1 MKLVA
6 SPDRRRHGRHS
17 ATPRGSARPSC
28 RTRRSLRSFSPRR
41 SSFAR
46 GTHRTPARRERSR
59 GHQPNMPPQMSV
71 VGPFESP
78 PAVAVSLRLPDQ
90 PSRCARRS
98 QTARETSSTWP
109 RPGCAGFD
117 SQPKRGPEA
126 RRAKHPVAPAVA
138 VRRTSRRRCGRS
150 PSPSRGRARRASRV
164 QRLRAASAARRR
176 GRRLRSRPARASASR
191 QSALRS
197 VVPAAEAAATGLA
210 RLEP

>member
-46 GTHRTPARRERSR
+46 GPHRTPARRERSR

-78 PAVAVSLRLPDQ
+78 PVVAVSLRLPDQ

-138 VRRTSRRRCGRS
+138 VRRTSRRRCGKVAVAVPWSSSTSVPSAAAPRSVCGPSSRS
-150 PSPSRGRARRASRV
+150 PPP
-164 QRLRAASAARRR
+164 Q
-176 GRRLRSRPARASASR
+176 PAGTSASASR

-197 VVPAAEAAATGLA
+197 VVPAAEAAATGLS
-210 RLEP
+210 